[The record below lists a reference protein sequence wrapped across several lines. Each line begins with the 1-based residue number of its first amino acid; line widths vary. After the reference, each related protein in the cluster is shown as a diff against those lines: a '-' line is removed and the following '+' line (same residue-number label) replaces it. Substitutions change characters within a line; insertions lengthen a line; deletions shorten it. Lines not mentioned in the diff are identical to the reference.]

1 MCWDSAHF
9 TESWLLYEIRN
20 RRTSQRRKVYSF
32 QLLIECKDI
41 QSFVFMLPDTGEPDI
56 ENIVW
61 ANKRERN
68 LSLLIIQYG
77 PNLPLFL
84 FGAYSEAAICHIECY
99 SQIDHAVVFAPV
111 FLVV

>member
-1 MCWDSAHF
+1 
-9 TESWLLYEIRN
+9 
-20 RRTSQRRKVYSF
+20 
-32 QLLIECKDI
+32 
-41 QSFVFMLPDTGEPDI
+41 MLPDTGEPDI

-84 FGAYSEAAICHIECY
+84 FGAYIEAAVCHIECY

-111 FLVV
+111 FLVVYLKSATIIQYTIKGRFMNR